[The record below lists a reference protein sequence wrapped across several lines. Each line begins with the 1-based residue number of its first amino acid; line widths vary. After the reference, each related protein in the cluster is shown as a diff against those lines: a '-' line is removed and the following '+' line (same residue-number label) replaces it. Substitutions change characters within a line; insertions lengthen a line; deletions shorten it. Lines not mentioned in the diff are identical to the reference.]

1 MLMFFAEKSSFGR
14 ETELEAF
21 LWDCFFFASGLLI
34 LCMYLLIFGNMQKWQ
49 NVSIELCI
57 SVQMQWL
64 YLAEVEEVAMRSKP
78 FLILYVNEVQDS
90 MAGYWEGRKLETF
103 FARLLR
109 FQKSILRKSQ
119 PEIKYLVHSTPKS
132 TYIPIFLSCRKY
144 VVYIYFTYM

>member
-1 MLMFFAEKSSFGR
+1 
-14 ETELEAF
+14 
-21 LWDCFFFASGLLI
+21 
-34 LCMYLLIFGNMQKWQ
+34 MYLLIFENMQKWQ

-103 FARLLR
+103 FSKITSFPKKYSREIPARN
-109 FQKSILRKSQ
+109 
-119 PEIKYLVHSTPKS
+119 
-132 TYIPIFLSCRKY
+132 
-144 VVYIYFTYM
+144 